1 MAVKKS
7 GKSTNIVTKIV
18 PLPGEQFVTMNN
30 ALIRAGQ
37 GLTLSEKRLMMAA
50 VACLDSKT
58 ALWHGDCPEVRIS
71 AAEYAET
78 FGVDLDT
85 AYDQLKGAAAKLY
98 DRSIQFFE
106 PDYKRLRKGEPM
118 KVTVQMRWVGSVK
131 YHEKEGWVELHF
143 WHQIVPC
150 LTGLKKQFTSYKLQQ
165 ASSLRSIYSWRL
177 LELLMRFEANGW
189 AEYTVEDF
197 GKSMDATE
205 KQMSD
210 FAAIRRKMIEP
221 AVAELI
227 EKDNWLIQWRTIKA
241 GRKVVRLRFDF
252 QRNPQGKLI

>member
-1 MAVKKS
+1 MAVRKS
-7 GKSTNIVTKIV
+7 GKTTDIVTKIV
-18 PLPGEQFVTMNN
+18 PLPGEQFVTMSN

-58 ALWHGDCPEVRIS
+58 ALRRGDCPEVRIS
-71 AAEYAET
+71 AMEYAET
-78 FGVDLDT
+78 FGVNLDT
-85 AYDQLKGAAAKLY
+85 AYDQLKSAAAKLY
-98 DRSIQFFE
+98 NRSIQFFE
-106 PDYKRLRKGEPM
+106 PDYKRQRKGEPM

-131 YHEKEGWVELHF
+131 YHEKEGWIELHF
-143 WHQIVPC
+143 WHQIVPF

-177 LELLMRFEANGW
+177 LELLLRFESSGW

-197 GKSMDATE
+197 GKSMDATP
-205 KQMSD
+205 KQMAN
-210 FAAIRRKMIEP
+210 FAKIRTKIIEP
-221 AVAELI
+221 AVAELT
-227 EKDNWLIQWRTIKA
+227 EKDNWLIQWSTVKA

-252 QRNPQGKLI
+252 QRNPQGRLF